1 MLRLGERRSSSSSGD
16 NPDFK
21 ENLKTTSMVT
31 SKPRTAPVLDWDH
44 VSVLPVQPGR
54 QEEAAA
60 PEALTLS
67 SARPRTCPARSEL
80 FSPAGCSKLRYE
92 MLSWSLGCEVSA
104 GFCSPGGAAAA
115 GHSSLCHSRLL
126 LAFRREFHLL
136 GSALATWTLHKL
148 CTLVQSTL
156 SICELSYLMLRMK
169 T

>member
-44 VSVLPVQPGR
+44 VLVLPVQPGR

-104 GFCSPGGAAAA
+104 GFCSPGGAAAT
-115 GHSSLCHSRLL
+115 GHSSLCHSRL